1 VRRQLVRVVAAVT
14 AMVALAFLVPLGLL
28 VKDLASD
35 RAITRAE
42 NSAESI
48 ARLLV
53 VLGDEALS
61 PTVGSTVGRE
71 ALEDQQLSIIA
82 PNGTVI
88 AGTPMKPGEDPESA
102 LAGSAYRVGVEG
114 GQAIYVP
121 VVLQDGEIAVVRAF
135 VSDDQ
140 LTSGVT
146 RSLIILGSLGAL
158 LVLLAVVVADRLGR
172 SMVEPVRDLS
182 STAAALGGGNLDA
195 RAEPGGPPE
204 IEEVGHALNH
214 MAKQIQRLI
223 EVERE
228 TAADIAHRL
237 RTPLTALHLDIEAL
251 AEGNAKDGLGADLDE
266 MERTVDFV
274 IAEARRPVRRDR
286 GTGCDLRDIV
296 ADRVEFWRPLG
307 EEQHRTVDTDLGTA
321 PAPVEIPADDAAV
334 LIDALIENV
343 FSHTD
348 DGTALSVAVVADA
361 GSIRLTVEDAGSGW
375 AEDGVDVVDRGTSTR
390 GSTGLGLDIVRR
402 TAESVG
408 GTIDTHRSDNL
419 GGAAVTIDLPAKTVR
434 R

>member
-1 VRRQLVRVVAAVT
+1 
-14 AMVALAFLVPLGLL
+14 MVALAFLVPLGLL
-28 VKDLASD
+28 VKDLAAD
-35 RAITRAE
+35 RAITGAT
-42 NSAESI
+42 NNAESI

-53 VLGDEALS
+53 VLGDDALS
-61 PTVGSTVGRE
+61 PAVGATVGEEV
-71 ALEDQQLSIIA
+71 LIDQQLSIIA
-82 PNGTVI
+82 PDGTVV
-88 AGTPMKPGEDPESA
+88 AGVAMKPGEDPSDA
-102 LAGSAYRVGVEG
+102 LKGSAYRSDVEG

-121 VVLQDGEIAVVRAF
+121 VVLQSGDIAVVRAF
-135 VSDDQ
+135 VSDEQ

-146 RSLIILGSLGAL
+146 RSLVILGSLGVL
-158 LVLLAVVVADRLGR
+158 LVLLAIVVADRLGR

-182 STAAALGGGNLDA
+182 ATAVALGTGNLDA

-214 MAKQIQRLI
+214 MAAQIRRLI

-237 RTPLTALHLDIEAL
+237 RTPLTALHLDVEAL
-251 AEGNAKDGLGADLDE
+251 EDGPVKDGLSADLDE

-286 GTGCDLRDIV
+286 GTGCDLSDV
-296 ADRVEFWRPLG
+296 VTDRIEFWRPLG
-307 EEQHRTVDTDLGTA
+307 EEQDRTVEVD
-321 PAPVEIPADDAAV
+321 PASDPTPVEIPADDAAV
-334 LIDALIENV
+334 LVDALIENV
-343 FSHTD
+343 FSHTAE
-348 DGTALSVAVVADA
+348 GTAFAVSVTAEADLV
-361 GSIRLTVEDAGSGW
+361 RLTVEDAGTGW
-375 AEDGVDVVDRGTSTR
+375 DDDVDVTGRGTSTK

-408 GTIDTHRSDNL
+408 GTIEIARSGRL
-419 GGAAVTIDLPAKTVR
+419 GGAAVTILVPKAPLR

>member
-1 VRRQLVRVVAAVT
+1 
-14 AMVALAFLVPLGLL
+14 MVALAFLVPLGLL
-28 VKDLASD
+28 VKDLAAD
-35 RAITRAE
+35 RAITGAE

-53 VLGDEALS
+53 VLGDDALS
-61 PTVGSTVGRE
+61 PAVGSTVGEEVLIDR
-71 ALEDQQLSIIA
+71 QLSIIA
-82 PNGTVI
+82 PDGTVVAGI
-88 AGTPMKPGEDPESA
+88 AMTPGEDPSDA
-102 LAGSAYRVGVEG
+102 LDGSAYRAAVEG

-121 VVLQDGEIAVVRAF
+121 VVLQTGDIAVVRAF

-146 RSLIILGSLGAL
+146 RSLIILGSLGVL

-172 SMVEPVRDLS
+172 SMVEPVRGLS
-182 STAAALGGGNLDA
+182 ATAVALGTGDLDA

-214 MAKQIQRLI
+214 MASQIQRLI

-251 AEGNAKDGLGADLDE
+251 ESGPAKESLGADLDE

-286 GTGCDLRDIV
+286 GTGCDLSEVVTERI
-296 ADRVEFWRPLG
+296 EFWQPLG
-307 EEQHRTVDTDLGTA
+307 EEQDRTVDVH
-321 PAPVEIPADDAAV
+321 PAEDPTPVEIPGDDAAV
-334 LIDALIENV
+334 LVDALIENV
-343 FSHTD
+343 FSHTAE
-348 DGTALSVAVVADA
+348 GTAFAVSVSAD
-361 GSIRLTVEDAGSGW
+361 GDRVRLTVEDAGTGW
-375 AEDGVDVVDRGTSTR
+375 DDDDVDVTGRGTSTR

-408 GTIDTHRSDNL
+408 GTIEITRSGRL
-419 GGAAVTIDLPAKTVR
+419 GGAAVTILVPKAPLR